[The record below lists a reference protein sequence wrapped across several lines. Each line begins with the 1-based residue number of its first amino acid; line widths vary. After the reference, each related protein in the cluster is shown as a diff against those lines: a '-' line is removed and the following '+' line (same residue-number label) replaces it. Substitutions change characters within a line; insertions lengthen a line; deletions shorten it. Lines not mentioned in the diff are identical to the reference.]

1 MECMPAVERPIL
13 RLPRAPPDGCV
24 TVHIFYMAEITK
36 SYEPKDVEDKWY
48 AAWQEAKCFA
58 GHAAPGQ

>member
-1 MECMPAVERPIL
+1 
-13 RLPRAPPDGCV
+13 
-24 TVHIFYMAEITK
+24 MADITK

-58 GHAAPGQ
+58 GHAAPG